1 MYVFACPASSRSSAA
16 VGSLG
21 LLAQLILNLLSWAAR
36 SAPLQKWIARSLVG
50 AIAVTHLLAAPLMGR
65 ANVVFWK
72 EVSQKVDRAIASA
85 PADAAIAAQ
94 DLVVVNAPD
103 FAWMIGA
110 IPSVREVEGRS
121 APRRLRALFTGTT
134 RSRIERTD
142 PRTLVVALEEGL
154 FPTLMSRYY
163 RSRDH
168 ALRVG
173 DRIEIEGLIVE
184 ILGLDTEGNPD
195 RLRFRFA
202 LPLEDPSL
210 RWVRFVDGAY
220 AAWEVPA
227 IGTHAVLEAVPGI
240 FESR

>member
-1 MYVFACPASSRSSAA
+1 
-16 VGSLG
+16 
-21 LLAQLILNLLSWAAR
+21 
-36 SAPLQKWIARSLVG
+36 
-50 AIAVTHLLAAPLMGR
+50 
-65 ANVVFWK
+65 
-72 EVSQKVDRAIASA
+72 
-85 PADAAIAAQ
+85 
-94 DLVVVNAPD
+94 
-103 FAWMIGA
+103 MISA
-110 IPSVREVEGRS
+110 IPSVRQVEGRP

-142 PRTLVVALEEGL
+142 SRTLVVALEEGL

-168 ALRVG
+168 ALPVG
-173 DRIEIEGLIVE
+173 DRIEIDGLTIE

-195 RLRFRFA
+195 RLQFRFA

-220 AAWEVPA
+220 TPWEVPA
-227 IGTHAVLEAVPGI
+227 IGTHAVLEAVPDI